1 MSLGPVMLDLEG
13 YLLTRDERDLLCDPR
28 VGGVILFSRNYRDP
42 VQLERLV
49 REIHTLRD
57 PKLLVAVDHE
67 GGRVQRFRTD
77 FTPLPPASAF
87 GAVYDEDPSRGSHLA
102 GVCGWLAASE
112 LRAVGVDFSFSPVLD
127 LRSAKSDVIGDRAFH
142 PSVDGVVNLATAY
155 ISGMKRAGMA
165 AVGKHFP
172 GHGSVPG
179 DSHLAVL
186 EDDRDLDTLRNA
198 DLGVFE
204 RMIPRGL
211 PAIMPAHVIY
221 KTVDD
226 RPAGFSSYWL
236 RRVLREHL
244 DFPGAI
250 FSDDL
255 MMAGA
260 GIAGGI
266 VERGSAAL
274 EAGCDMLLVCN
285 DREAAIRLLDA
296 VPDKADPVRSA
307 RLARMHGLHE
317 VSRSVLLKSDG
328 YREAVAEVSVLNPAP
343 ELDLGFDTPAPP

>member
-1 MSLGPVMLDLEG
+1 MLDLEG
-13 YLLTRDERDLLCDPR
+13 LQLTGDEGEILCDPR
-28 VGGVILFSRNYRDP
+28 VGGVILFSRNYHDP

-87 GAVYDEDPSRGSHLA
+87 GAVYDEAPSRGRHLA
-102 GVCGWLAASE
+102 AVCGWLAASE

-127 LRSAKSDVIGDRAFH
+127 LRSAKSDVIGERAFH
-142 PSVDGVVNLATAY
+142 ASVDGVVNLATAY
-155 ISGMKRAGMA
+155 INGMKRAGMA

-172 GHGSVPG
+172 GHGSVRG
-179 DSHLAVL
+179 DSHVVVP
-186 EDDRDLDTLRNA
+186 EDDRDLDTLRGA

-204 RMIPRGL
+204 RMIPHGL
-211 PAIMPAHVIY
+211 PALMPAHVVY
-221 KTVDD
+221 KNVDD

-236 RRVLREHL
+236 RKVLREHL
-244 DFPGAI
+244 NFSGAI

-260 GIAGGI
+260 SSAGGI
-266 VERGSAAL
+266 VERGTAAL

-285 DREAAIRLLDA
+285 DREAAVKLLDA
-296 VPDKADPVRSA
+296 VPEKADPVRSA

-317 VSRSVLLKSDG
+317 VSRSALLKSDE
-328 YREAVAEVSVLNPAP
+328 YHQAVAEISALNPAP